1 MPRSDSI
8 KLQQPGQQQPKQ
20 QNRQRLFFALW
31 PDDITRQRLAAVVKQ
46 AAQQHQGKVMHT
58 DNLHITLAFLG
69 DVSNAQRACVE
80 AVADSISMT
89 PFNLRLEPIGWFK
102 RPKVLWLGADETPD
116 ALMQLVASLNQG
128 LRSCDIAL
136 DDRPFATHLT
146 LMRKV
151 QRFNEMKIEP
161 IDWRVDRFCLVQS
174 FTHPEGVE
182 YKVVKSW
189 R

>member
-1 MPRSDSI
+1 MPPPD
-8 KLQQPGQQQPKQ
+8 QPKQ

-31 PDDITRQRLAAVVKQ
+31 PDDAVRAACSNVLKQ
-46 AAQQHQGKVMHT
+46 AKKDHEGRAVHL

-69 DVSNAQRACVE
+69 YVSDAQRECAE

-89 PFNLRLEPIGWFK
+89 PFNLCFDHVGWFK
-102 RPKVLWLGADETPD
+102 RPKVLWLGANETPD
-116 ALMQLVASLNQG
+116 SLMQLVASLNQG
-128 LRSCDIAL
+128 LRGCDIAL

-151 QRFNEMKIEP
+151 KKFYEMNIEP
-161 IDWRVDRFCLVQS
+161 IDWRVDQFCLVQS

-182 YKVVKSW
+182 YKVIKSW
-189 R
+189 G